1 MKKRNTKKSSP
12 EEAFLRSAEERM
24 DIELN
29 YGLIQDQLDTA
40 EIVRVGAARQAA
52 KTDTFTLRPT
62 AVKASRGPSVT
73 VVLASVLAVITAVG
87 FGGFLIA
94 KQAGKTTPPTSDPH
108 GRPPLTDS
116 VGDSVTDRGTLPEPN
131 QGILPEESSSGV
143 SPNGTTDRTSGLES
157 TQPEEPSDEPTP
169 GETHNNLDPGFE
181 MTEPED
187 TLSEE
192 TLPHL
197 PPLSSVD
204 PDGLDR
210 LSDAVFDLNSSYA
223 TENILSDPSSS
234 HATQYTLFLRMDHLP
249 TESLPA
255 ESLGGERPSMLWVED
270 YELWEGLFPNLS
282 ARTYEDYSVLDVSLY
297 GYDSWFF
304 QNHSL
309 LILFTGGRSG
319 SVRYRVDDPV
329 ANNTYVRATLT
340 AGVPYANTMDV
351 AHWCVI
357 IPVDK
362 PKNGETNRLV
372 FLETQDVPMDS
383 FEEFVTLPL
392 EVYRGLWFWSSSS
405 GSYERDGYLYGR
417 ISQNTEKQS
426 WDFPCAE
433 TVTSFEEWQAIY
445 GGYTHDDP
453 SVYPL
458 HQGFQE
464 GVNAIDEAFFEQKSL
479 AVVYVRWWSA
489 SHYRVD
495 EVDVRNGSLAVKITI
510 LSPPAGDDDIGCWA
524 ILIPIDKELDSLPA
538 TVEQE
543 EVFPSWEE
551 WETLPE
557 NQYWEEWYGE

>member
-116 VGDSVTDRGTLPEPN
+116 VGDSVTDRGTLPE
-131 QGILPEESSSGV
+131 ESSSGV

-223 TENILSDPSSS
+223 TDNNLHDPCRALS
-234 HATQYTLFLRMDHLP
+234 AEYYVLFLRMNLV
-249 TESLPA
+249 PA
-255 ESLGGERPSMLWVED
+255 EITEVGKPSMLWVEEYD
-270 YELWEGLFPNLS
+270 LWQRYFPSLS
-282 ARTYEDYSVLDVSLY
+282 AHTNENNSVLDISLS
-297 GYDSWFF
+297 GYNARFF
-304 QNHSL
+304 EDHSL
-309 LILFTGGRSG
+309 LILFTEGRSG
-319 SVRYRVDDPV
+319 SVRYRLDDTA
-329 ANNTYVRATLT
+329 ANHVYAKATLT
-340 AGVPYANTMDV
+340 AGVPEANTLDI
-351 AHWCVI
+351 AYWCVM
-357 IPVDK
+357 IPVAK
-362 PKNGETNRLV
+362 PKSGETNRTV
-372 FLETQDVPMDS
+372 YLETRDTAMES
-383 FEEFVTLPL
+383 FEEFVTLSP
-392 EVYRGLWFWSSSS
+392 EIYRGLWFHGYHD

-417 ISQNTEKQS
+417 IGNLPEIWQTV
-426 WDFPCAE
+426 DHPDAE
-433 TVTSFEEWQAIY
+433 TFTSYEEWQARY
-445 GGYTHDDP
+445 GGCYT
-453 SVYPL
+453 YL
-458 HQGFQE
+458 LNKAFYE
-464 GVNAIDEAFFEQKSL
+464 GICGIDEAFFTQKSL
-479 AVVYVRWWSA
+479 VVAYVVEPSG
-489 SHYRVD
+489 SIHHRVD
-495 EVDVRNGSLAVKITI
+495 GVTAEDGSLTVKITS
-510 LSPPAGDDDIGCWA
+510 LDAGGNDDMGYWA
-524 ILIPIDKELDSLPA
+524 ILIPIDKELDSLPITLKLA
-538 TVEQE
+538 GQYYTWDEYE
-543 EVFPSWEE
+543 A
-551 WETLPE
+551 LPE
-557 NQYWEEWYGE
+557 WQNWEILEEE